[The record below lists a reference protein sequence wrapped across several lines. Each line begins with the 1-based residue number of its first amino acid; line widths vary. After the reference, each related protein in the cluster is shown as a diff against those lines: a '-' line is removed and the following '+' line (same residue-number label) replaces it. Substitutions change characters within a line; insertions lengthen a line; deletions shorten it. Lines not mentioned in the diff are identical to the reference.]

1 MLVTSLRLGLILTI
15 MSNNSCFDASSPPPP
30 SLICLL
36 ICFVEQNVYGWG
48 VLGIL
53 LNAHDINLI
62 CIDVFVVNALEW
74 VRVMII
80 VRANFN
86 KDLF

>member
-1 MLVTSLRLGLILTI
+1 M
-15 MSNNSCFDASSPPPP
+15 
-30 SLICLL
+30 ICLL

-80 VRANFN
+80 VRAIILTKIYFEMGKNNLVFVIHG
-86 KDLF
+86 DVS